1 MAAKKRGDRY
11 LAVTATQARH
21 LREALRSARQAAQ
34 RGGGPLDG
42 RMAEQED
49 VPAALRRVRLFV
61 RKHGSQPGYYTTL
74 ADLASA
80 NPAASAGRIGEV
92 VPR

>member
-1 MAAKKRGDRY
+1 MAKRSDNY

-21 LREALRSARQAAQ
+21 LADALRACRHAQ
-34 RGGGPLDG
+34 RGAGPLDG
-42 RMAEQED
+42 SMAEQED

-61 RKHGSQPGYYTTL
+61 RKHGERPGYYTTL
-74 ADLASA
+74 ADLAGA
-80 NPAASAGRIGEV
+80 NPAATAGRLGEV

>member
-1 MAAKKRGDRY
+1 MAKRRSDNY

-21 LREALRSARQAAQ
+21 LREVLQQARRGQ
-34 RGGGPLDG
+34 RGAGPLDG

-61 RKHGSQPGYYTTL
+61 RKHGDRPGYYTTL
-74 ADLASA
+74 ADLAGA

>member
-1 MAAKKRGDRY
+1 MTKRGDKY
-11 LAVTATQARH
+11 LAITATQARH
-21 LREALRSARQAAQ
+21 LRDALEDARRGQ
-34 RGGGPLDG
+34 RGAGPLDG

-61 RKHGSQPGYYTTL
+61 RKHGDQPGYYTTL